1 MTSLSAARTHTARGM
16 KNPAVITTLC
26 WLALL
31 LDGFDLV
38 VLGVAIPS
46 MMEDTRWD
54 FGAAEA
60 TLVSTSGLVGMMLG
74 ALVISF
80 LTDKFGRRRVMMMA
94 VALFSLFTLG
104 LASTTNITL
113 FALLRFL
120 AGAGLGGALPTG
132 ISLVTEFRGVT
143 KSGSASTILMT
154 GYHVGA
160 VATALLG
167 ILMIEPL
174 GWHSLFIAGAAPAL
188 VLLPAMYFLLP
199 ESPQYLMAAGR
210 VEEARAIAAD
220 YNISLDDELGDKHAA
235 EMENSGTMKVLLGAT
250 FRRNTLAIWGT
261 SFMGLLLVYGMNTWL
276 PQIMRDADYDLG
288 NSLAFLMVLNIGA
301 VVGLLISGKI
311 ADQVSPR
318 KTSLVWFIASAVFLA
333 LLAVKLPLIALYVM
347 IFLTGIFVFSSQVL
361 VYGFV
366 GENHPASVRAS
377 AMGLSAGVGRLGAI
391 SGPMLGGLLV
401 AQGLAYPWGFFAFA
415 IVGLL
420 GAVIFSASR
429 TLKTR
434 PETTKASAPE
444 SAPSA

>member
-1 MTSLSAARTHTARGM
+1 MTSHTAVPTNLPRGS
-16 KNPAVITTLC
+16 KNPTIILILC

-46 MMEDTRWD
+46 MMEDSRWS
-54 FGAAEA
+54 FGPAEA
-60 TLVSTSGLVGMMLG
+60 TLVSTSGLIGMMIG

-80 LTDKFGRRRVMMMA
+80 LTDKFGRRRVMMFA
-94 VALFSLFTLG
+94 VALFSVFTLILAFTTNVALFT
-104 LASTTNITL
+104 
-113 FALLRFL
+113 LLRFL

-160 VATALLG
+160 VATAFLG

-174 GWHSLFIAGAAPAL
+174 GWHSLFVAGAAPAL

-199 ESPQYLMAAGR
+199 ESPQYLMTVGR
-210 VEEARAIAAD
+210 ESEARAIANE

-235 EMENSGTMKVLLGAT
+235 ELENSSTLKALLSPA

-261 SFMGLLLVYGMNTWL
+261 SFMGLLLVYGLNTWL

-288 NSLAFLMVLNIGA
+288 NSQAFLMVLNIGA
-301 VVGLLISGKI
+301 VVGLIISGNI
-311 ADQVSPR
+311 ADRYSPR
-318 KTSLVWFIASAVFLA
+318 KTCLVWFAASAVFLA
-333 LLAVKLPLIALYVM
+333 LLAVKLPLIALYTM

-366 GENHPASVRAS
+366 AENHPASVRAS
-377 AMGLSAGVGRLGAI
+377 AMGLSAGIGRMGAI
-391 SGPMLGGLLV
+391 SGPMVGGLLV
-401 AQGLAYPWGFFAFA
+401 AQGIAYPWGFFAFA
-415 IVGLL
+415 IVGVL
-420 GAVIFSASR
+420 GTVIFLASR

-434 PETTKASAPE
+434 PEDLRVE
-444 SAPSA
+444 V

>member
-1 MTSLSAARTHTARGM
+1 MTSHTAVPTNLPRGS
-16 KNPAVITTLC
+16 KNPTIILILC

-46 MMEDTRWD
+46 MMEDSRWS
-54 FGAAEA
+54 FGPAEA
-60 TLVSTSGLVGMMLG
+60 TLVSTSGLIGMMIG

-80 LTDKFGRRRVMMMA
+80 LTDKFCRRRVMMFA
-94 VALFSLFTLG
+94 VALFSVFTLILAFTTNVALFT
-104 LASTTNITL
+104 
-113 FALLRFL
+113 LLRFL

-160 VATALLG
+160 VATAFLG

-174 GWHSLFIAGAAPAL
+174 GWHSLFVAGAAPAL

-199 ESPQYLMAAGR
+199 ESPQYLMTVGR
-210 VEEARAIAAD
+210 ESEARDIANE

-235 EMENSGTMKVLLGAT
+235 ELENSSTLKALLSPA

-261 SFMGLLLVYGMNTWL
+261 SFMGLLLVYGLNTWL

-301 VVGLLISGKI
+301 VVGLIISGNI
-311 ADQVSPR
+311 ADRYSPR
-318 KTSLVWFIASAVFLA
+318 KTCLVWFAASAVFLA
-333 LLAVKLPLIALYVM
+333 LLAVKLPLIALYTM

-366 GENHPASVRAS
+366 AENHPASVRAS
-377 AMGLSAGVGRLGAI
+377 AMGLSAGIGRMGAI
-391 SGPMLGGLLV
+391 SGPMVGGLLV
-401 AQGLAYPWGFFAFA
+401 AQGIAYPWGFFAFA
-415 IVGLL
+415 IVGVL
-420 GAVIFSASR
+420 GTVIFLASR

-434 PETTKASAPE
+434 PEDLRVE
-444 SAPSA
+444 V

>member
-1 MTSLSAARTHTARGM
+1 MTSHTAVPTNLPRGS
-16 KNPAVITTLC
+16 KNPTIILILC

-46 MMEDTRWD
+46 MMEDSRWS
-54 FGAAEA
+54 FGPAEA
-60 TLVSTSGLVGMMLG
+60 TLVSTSGLIGMMIG

-80 LTDKFGRRRVMMMA
+80 LTDKFGRRRVMMFA
-94 VALFSLFTLG
+94 VALFSVFTLILAFTTNVALFT
-104 LASTTNITL
+104 
-113 FALLRFL
+113 LLRFL

-160 VATALLG
+160 VATAFLG

-174 GWHSLFIAGAAPAL
+174 GWHSLFVAGAAPAL

-199 ESPQYLMAAGR
+199 ESPQYLMTVGR
-210 VEEARAIAAD
+210 ESEARDIANE

-235 EMENSGTMKVLLGAT
+235 ELENSSTLKALLSPA

-261 SFMGLLLVYGMNTWL
+261 SFMGLLLVYGLNTWL

-301 VVGLLISGKI
+301 VVGLIISGNI
-311 ADQVSPR
+311 ADRYSPR
-318 KTSLVWFIASAVFLA
+318 KTCLVWFAASAVFLA
-333 LLAVKLPLIALYVM
+333 LLAVKLPLIALYTM

-366 GENHPASVRAS
+366 AENHPASVRAS
-377 AMGLSAGVGRLGAI
+377 AMGLSAGIGRMGAI
-391 SGPMLGGLLV
+391 SGPMVGGLLV
-401 AQGLAYPWGFFAFA
+401 AQGIAYPWGFFSFA
-415 IVGLL
+415 IVGVL
-420 GAVIFSASR
+420 GTVIFLASR

-434 PETTKASAPE
+434 PEDLRVE
-444 SAPSA
+444 V

>member
-1 MTSLSAARTHTARGM
+1 MTSHTAVPTNLPRGS
-16 KNPAVITTLC
+16 KNPTIILILC

-46 MMEDTRWD
+46 MMEDSRWS
-54 FGAAEA
+54 FGPAEA
-60 TLVSTSGLVGMMLG
+60 TLVSTSGLIGMMIG

-80 LTDKFGRRRVMMMA
+80 LTDKFGRRRVMMFA
-94 VALFSLFTLG
+94 VALFSVFTLILAFTTNVALFT
-104 LASTTNITL
+104 
-113 FALLRFL
+113 LLRFL

-160 VATALLG
+160 VATAFLG

-174 GWHSLFIAGAAPAL
+174 GWHSLFVAGAAPAL

-199 ESPQYLMAAGR
+199 ESPQYLMTVGR
-210 VEEARAIAAD
+210 ESEARDIANE

-235 EMENSGTMKVLLGAT
+235 ELENSSTLKALLSPA

-261 SFMGLLLVYGMNTWL
+261 SFMGLLLVYGLNTWL

-301 VVGLLISGKI
+301 VVGLIISGNI
-311 ADQVSPR
+311 ADRYSPR
-318 KTSLVWFIASAVFLA
+318 KTCLVWFAASAVFLA
-333 LLAVKLPLIALYVM
+333 LLAVKLPLIALYTM

-366 GENHPASVRAS
+366 AENHPASVRAS
-377 AMGLSAGVGRLGAI
+377 AMGLSAGIGRMGAI
-391 SGPMLGGLLV
+391 SGPMVGGLLV
-401 AQGLAYPWGFFAFA
+401 AQGIAYPWGFFAFA
-415 IVGLL
+415 IVGVL
-420 GAVIFSASR
+420 GTVIFLASR

-434 PETTKASAPE
+434 PEDLRVE
-444 SAPSA
+444 V

>member
-1 MTSLSAARTHTARGM
+1 MTSHTAVPTNLPRGS
-16 KNPAVITTLC
+16 KNPTIILILC

-46 MMEDTRWD
+46 MMEDSRWS
-54 FGAAEA
+54 FGPAEA
-60 TLVSTSGLVGMMLG
+60 TLVSTSGLIGMMIG

-80 LTDKFGRRRVMMMA
+80 LTDKFGRRRVMMFA
-94 VALFSLFTLG
+94 VALFSVFTLILAFTTNVALFT
-104 LASTTNITL
+104 
-113 FALLRFL
+113 LLRFL

-160 VATALLG
+160 VATAFLG

-174 GWHSLFIAGAAPAL
+174 GWHSLFVAGAAPAL

-199 ESPQYLMAAGR
+199 ESQQYLMTVGR
-210 VEEARAIAAD
+210 ESEARDIANE

-235 EMENSGTMKVLLGAT
+235 ELENSSTLKALLSPA

-261 SFMGLLLVYGMNTWL
+261 SFMGLLLVYGLNTWL

-301 VVGLLISGKI
+301 VVGLIISGNI
-311 ADQVSPR
+311 ADRYSPR
-318 KTSLVWFIASAVFLA
+318 KTCLVWFAASAVFLA
-333 LLAVKLPLIALYVM
+333 LLAVKLPLIALYTM

-366 GENHPASVRAS
+366 AENHPASVRAS
-377 AMGLSAGVGRLGAI
+377 AMGLSAGIGRMGAI
-391 SGPMLGGLLV
+391 SGPMVGGLLV
-401 AQGLAYPWGFFAFA
+401 AQGIAYPWGFFAFA
-415 IVGLL
+415 IVGVL
-420 GAVIFSASR
+420 GTVIFLASR

-434 PETTKASAPE
+434 PEDLRVE
-444 SAPSA
+444 V